1 MLRQR
6 SVIET
11 NNDQLKNIAQIEPTR
26 QRSVADFLVN
36 LVCGLT
42 ASAATNGKNLRSSA
56 QASSFSFYLNPDG
69 LPELRLLEHRRLP
82 VLRPF
87 PK

>member
-1 MLRQR
+1 MKKPPLPLEDQLLLRQR

-42 ASAATNGKNLRSSA
+42 AYCCHQRKKPSLLRSG
-56 QASSFSFYLNPDG
+56 QQLQ
-69 LPELRLLEHRRLP
+69 LLSQS
-82 VLRPF
+82 
-87 PK
+87 

>member
-1 MLRQR
+1 MKQPRLPLEDQLLLRQR

-26 QRSVADFLVN
+26 QRSVADFPVN

-42 ASAATNGKNLRSSA
+42 ACCHQRKKPSLLRSD
-56 QASSFSFYLNPDG
+56 QQLQ
-69 LPELRLLEHRRLP
+69 LLSQS
-82 VLRPF
+82 
-87 PK
+87 

>member
-1 MLRQR
+1 MKQPRLPLEDQLVLWKR

-11 NNDQLKNIAQIEPTR
+11 NNDRLKNIAQIEPTR

-42 ASAATNGKNLRSSA
+42 ACCHQRKKPSLLRSG
-56 QASSFSFYLNPDG
+56 QQLQ
-69 LPELRLLEHRRLP
+69 LLSQS
-82 VLRPF
+82 
-87 PK
+87 